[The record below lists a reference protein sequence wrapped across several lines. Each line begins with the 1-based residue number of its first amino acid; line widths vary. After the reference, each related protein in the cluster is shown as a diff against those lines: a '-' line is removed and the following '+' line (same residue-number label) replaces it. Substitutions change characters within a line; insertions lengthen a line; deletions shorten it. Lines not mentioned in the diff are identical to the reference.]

1 MGKLQQFN
9 KHMDD
14 LSDELIGHKKSERI
28 IKDEDE
34 D

>member
-1 MGKLQQFN
+1 MGVRTQFN

-14 LSDELIGHKKSERI
+14 LSDELIGHKKSERL